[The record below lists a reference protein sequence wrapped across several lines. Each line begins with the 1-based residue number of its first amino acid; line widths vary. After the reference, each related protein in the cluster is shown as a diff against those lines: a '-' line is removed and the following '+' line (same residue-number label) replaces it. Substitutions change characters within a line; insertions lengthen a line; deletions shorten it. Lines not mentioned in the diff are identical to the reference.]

1 MSIIY
6 IYIFILTYA
15 NIYDICTNIRYQV
28 PKIFEEYRGGSNI
41 AKCCSARVP
50 RLGGGAE
57 KVAIRTHV
65 QVAIHIYVFLKTQ
78 YRQHKDAKST
88 EAEGVELEV
97 AGNSIGVVDALHH
110 GGPAREH
117 LNETH
122 PQEDLSHR
130 ALCMT

>member
-1 MSIIY
+1 MQTYMIY
-6 IYIFILTYA
+6 A
-15 NIYDICTNIRYQV
+15 QIYDIRYQKYLKSTEGDRISQNV
-28 PKIFEEYRGGSNI
+28 AVQEYRGWEGGPKKSQY
-41 AKCCSARVP
+41 VP
-50 RLGGGAE
+50 MYKL
-57 KVAIRTHV
+57 
-65 QVAIHIYVFLKTQ
+65 QYIYVFLKTQ